1 MMISARDFIWIF
13 TLALALS
20 AGLFD
25 WRFRRIPNW
34 LTLSGLLFGI
44 GLHIQFSGWQ
54 GAKFAFE
61 GAGLALLLLF
71 PLVLLRALGAGDW
84 KLMGALGAFLGPVLL
99 LFVLFGSLVVSGLM
113 AIVEIVRTGR
123 VWSTFQNLIV
133 LIRGFFS
140 FGLRKRPEITLD
152 NPGLLKIPFAVA
164 VALATAFC
172 FFVSL
177 RVT

>member
-1 MMISARDFIWIF
+1 MISASNFLWIF

-20 AGLFD
+20 AGFLD
-25 WRFRRIPNW
+25 WRYRRIPNW
-34 LTLSGLLFGI
+34 LTVSGFLVGI
-44 GLHIQFSGWQ
+44 GLHAQFSGWQ
-54 GAKFAFE
+54 GAKFALA
-61 GAGLALLLLF
+61 GTGLALLLLF

-84 KLMGALGAFLGPVLL
+84 KLMGALGGFLGPVLL
-99 LFVLFGSLVVSGLM
+99 LFVLFSSIVISGLM
-113 AIVEIVRTGR
+113 AVVEIVRTGR
-123 VWSTFQNLIV
+123 VGSTFHNLIV

-164 VALATAFC
+164 IALATAFC